1 MAVDRHWSGY
11 AWILTGFVD
20 GVRRPL
26 HKNNHRLI
34 WNTAEEVREKF
45 ITPDYQR
52 DYPQVKAWAAYSKV
66 HDGAV
71 ERWMS
76 PETANWVV
84 LPDPSHQDLTPES
97 EAIYEARD
105 RNLPKSANAGSW

>member
-1 MAVDRHWSGY
+1 
-11 AWILTGFVD
+11 
-20 GVRRPL
+20 
-26 HKNNHRLI
+26 
-34 WNTAEEVREKF
+34 
-45 ITPDYQR
+45 
-52 DYPQVKAWAAYSKV
+52 
-66 HDGAV
+66 
-71 ERWMS
+71 MS